1 MLHVRVHDDDGI
13 SFGIV
18 EACHHGNLFAVVARE
33 VEVVVMAVLLVKFN
47 HLLEGVVLA
56 AIINKE
62 ELPIV
67 VGVFCQH
74 LAHACLDEGEGCFL
88 VVGW

>member
-1 MLHVRVHDDDGI
+1 
-13 SFGIV
+13 
-18 EACHHGNLFAVVARE
+18 
-33 VEVVVMAVLLVKFN
+33 MAVLLVKLN

-67 VGVFCQH
+67 VGIFCQH
-74 LAHACLDEGEGCFL
+74 LAHACLDEGEGCFF

>member
-18 EACHHGNLFAVVARE
+18 ETCHHGNLFAVVARE
-33 VEVVVMAVLLVKFN
+33 VEVVVMAVLLVKLN

-67 VGVFCQH
+67 VGIFC
-74 LAHACLDEGEGCFL
+74 
-88 VVGW
+88 